1 MLASPSFF
9 GEHIRFIPG
18 HHCISWIVC
27 LSSVIFV
34 SLGSLRCVL
43 IGKIGPWNGLDS
55 LKVDCLA
62 LDDVVE
68 TKCEVST
75 LVVSDVQATEWSAF
89 TLVVQEH
96 EHLRVIRVHNREA
109 SGSLGLKRETDGPEL
124 LELIGV
130 FGSNKLNM
138 IAILMHALQEDELFR
153 LDDGLYVVEDL
164 LRGYS
169 IVIRIVQID
178 AAFRIVASACL
189 LSVHDSV
196 IGNEISTHPVSYIV
210 GEDPLKF

>member
-1 MLASPSFF
+1 MDF
-9 GEHIRFIPG
+9 
-18 HHCISWIVC
+18 
-27 LSSVIFV
+27 
-34 SLGSLRCVL
+34 
-43 IGKIGPWNGLDS
+43 

-96 EHLRVIRVHNREA
+96 EHMRVIRVHNREA
-109 SGSLGLKRETDGPEL
+109 SGSLGLKRETDVPEL
-124 LELIGV
+124 LELISI
-130 FGSNKLNM
+130 FGSNKLNV
-138 IAILMHALQEDELFR
+138 IAILMHTLQEDELFR

-169 IVIRIVQID
+169 IVIRKV
-178 AAFRIVASACL
+178 
-189 LSVHDSV
+189 
-196 IGNEISTHPVSYIV
+196 
-210 GEDPLKF
+210 

>member
-1 MLASPSFF
+1 MDF
-9 GEHIRFIPG
+9 
-18 HHCISWIVC
+18 
-27 LSSVIFV
+27 
-34 SLGSLRCVL
+34 
-43 IGKIGPWNGLDS
+43 

-75 LVVSDVQATEWSAF
+75 LVVSDVQATKWSAF

-96 EHLRVIRVHNREA
+96 EDARVTRVQNREA
-109 SGSLGLKRETDGPEL
+109 SGSLGLKRETDVPEL
-124 LELIGV
+124 LELIGI

-169 IVIRIVQID
+169 IVIGKV
-178 AAFRIVASACL
+178 
-189 LSVHDSV
+189 
-196 IGNEISTHPVSYIV
+196 
-210 GEDPLKF
+210 

>member
-1 MLASPSFF
+1 MDF
-9 GEHIRFIPG
+9 
-18 HHCISWIVC
+18 
-27 LSSVIFV
+27 
-34 SLGSLRCVL
+34 
-43 IGKIGPWNGLDS
+43 

-75 LVVSDVQATEWSAF
+75 LVVSDVQATKWSAF

-96 EHLRVIRVHNREA
+96 EDARVTRVQNREA
-109 SGSLGLKRETDGPEL
+109 SGSLGLKRETDVPEL
-124 LELIGV
+124 LELISI
-130 FGSNKLNM
+130 FGSNKLNV

-169 IVIRIVQID
+169 IVIRKV
-178 AAFRIVASACL
+178 
-189 LSVHDSV
+189 
-196 IGNEISTHPVSYIV
+196 
-210 GEDPLKF
+210 